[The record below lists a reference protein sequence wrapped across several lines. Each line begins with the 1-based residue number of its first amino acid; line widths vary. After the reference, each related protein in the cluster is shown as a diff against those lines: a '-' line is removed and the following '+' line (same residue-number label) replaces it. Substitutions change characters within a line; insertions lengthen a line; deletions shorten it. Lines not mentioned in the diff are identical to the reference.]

1 MRTWGCQT
9 RARSDLAANVACHQL
24 LAGEL
29 IRELRRALRG
39 LRTLLAKLLVE
50 LLLELLD
57 RSRSGDLVVVP
68 ADALDHSPALT
79 VRAGR
84 SPTRLAVQDGPAGTG
99 ASCQILETLL
109 KCHELLAPSG
119 LLCLVF

>member
-68 ADALDHSPALT
+68 ADAFDHSPALT
-79 VRAGR
+79 FRAGR
-84 SPTRLAVQDGPAGTG
+84 SPARMSQEVGSADARPSRHL
-99 ASCQILETLL
+99 LETLL
-109 KCHELLAPSG
+109 KCHELLAKSV
-119 LLCLVF
+119 L